1 MESFGFHAIVVD
13 GHDVEEV
20 AKAFD
25 EVSIVKSHAL
35 STRYRCSKSDPFYLT
50 FNEM

>member
-25 EVSIVKSHAL
+25 EVKPKFPSRPWKSW
-35 STRYRCSKSDPFYLT
+35 
-50 FNEM
+50 